1 MATTMTIKNVPEELY
16 ERLKQSATL
25 HRRSINS
32 EAIVCL
38 ERALQSER
46 VDPEALL
53 LRARRLRA
61 GMPDLFVAD
70 VELREAR
77 DEGRP

>member
-1 MATTMTIKNVPEELY
+1 MATTMTIKNVPQELY
-16 ERLKQSATL
+16 EQLKQSAEM

-38 ERALQSER
+38 ERALRSER
-46 VDPEALL
+46 VDPDALL
-53 LRARRLRA
+53 LRARRLRRRT
-61 GMPDLFVAD
+61 PEVFVTD
-70 VELREAR
+70 SELREAR

>member
-1 MATTMTIKNVPEELY
+1 MATMTLKNVPDDLY
-16 ERLKQSATL
+16 EQLRRSAER
-25 HRRSINS
+25 HRRSLNS

-46 VDPEALL
+46 VNPDALL
-53 LRARRLRA
+53 LRARRQRARTPDVFVTDPELRA
-61 GMPDLFVAD
+61 
-70 VELREAR
+70 AR

>member
-1 MATTMTIKNVPEELY
+1 MATMTLKNVPDDLY
-16 ERLKQSATL
+16 EQLKRRAEL

-38 ERALQSER
+38 ERALQSTTISPEQLIARAANLRTR
-46 VDPEALL
+46 V
-53 LRARRLRA
+53 
-61 GMPDLFVAD
+61 GNLFVTDAD
-70 VELREAR
+70 LRSAR

>member
-1 MATTMTIKNVPEELY
+1 MTLKNVPDELY
-16 ERLKQSATL
+16 QRLKDSADR
-25 HRRSINS
+25 HRRSLNS

-46 VDPEALL
+46 VDPQTLLSRARALRDRTPEL
-53 LRARRLRA
+53 FVTDAELRA
-61 GMPDLFVAD
+61 
-70 VELREAR
+70 AR

>member
-1 MATTMTIKNVPEELY
+1 MATMTLKNVPDDLYKELK
-16 ERLKQSATL
+16 RSAVR

-38 ERALQSER
+38 ERALQSTSIS
-46 VDPEALL
+46 PEQLIARAANF
-53 LRARRLRA
+53 RARV
-61 GMPDLFVAD
+61 GNLFVTDAD
-70 VELREAR
+70 LRTAR

>member
-1 MATTMTIKNVPEELY
+1 MATMTLKNVPEPLY
-16 ERLKQSATL
+16 EQLKRSAER

-46 VDPEALL
+46 IDPATLLTRARALREKL
-53 LRARRLRA
+53 APRLFVTDEELRA
-61 GMPDLFVAD
+61 
-70 VELREAR
+70 AR

>member
-1 MATTMTIKNVPEELY
+1 MATMTLKNVPDGLY
-16 ERLKQSATL
+16 RQLKQSAER

-46 VDPEALL
+46 VDPDALL
-53 LRARRLRA
+53 TRARRVRA
-61 GMPDLFVAD
+61 CIPDLFVTEA
-70 VELREAR
+70 ELRAAR

>member
-1 MATTMTIKNVPEELY
+1 MATMTLKNVPDELY
-16 ERLKQSATL
+16 RQLKQSAER

-46 VDPEALL
+46 VDPDALL
-53 LRARRLRA
+53 TRARKLRGRVTNLFVTDAELRA
-61 GMPDLFVAD
+61 
-70 VELREAR
+70 AR